1 MVGKLTKA
9 FLSCII
15 VFATTVDAGRL
26 VAIPSGYYET
36 ALTDYELL
44 GGVGGWDLFVGPYE
58 APHPKN
64 SRLLMESTSGYRF
77 YKIEHADGA
86 DLSEYGETVFA
97 DGDEVLLAREA
108 GILYQETIWDLP
120 YPWRELRPVRVTGA
134 AGPPKKFAA
143 AEPDPR
149 IGYLLTLIE
158 EADVEDDLV
167 ELTSFPT
174 RYSLSEYRRDAAL
187 WLRDRLEGMGLQ
199 AYLDYYISNLDFYSC
214 YFFPGT
220 DDGWLVGNNGRA
232 VYTDDGGTTW
242 AVRDL
247 STDEELVDIYFVD
260 SQHGWV
266 VGTGGTMLRTVDG
279 GAEWETVAPPVL
291 KAFTGVHFVS
301 PAEGWVCGT
310 DGVILHSTD
319 GGITWDEQDS
329 NFDLSFFEIEFVND
343 LVGYAVGRLGEVR
356 ATTDGGETWV
366 RKVTPYSDPSGPYDT
381 VALVNL
387 EFVTEDEGWVVGNKF
402 DVILHT
408 ADGGD
413 TWDVQRYEVDGGYL
427 GDLHFWD
434 GTTGIT
440 VGAAFDLAKVLRT
453 DDGGATWTE
462 TFVDA
467 DYELTG
473 LSFADG
479 EHGWAVGYGA
489 NIVYT
494 ADAGESWANLR
505 DTLPGELGWENVV
518 AEIPGTDDPSAEY
531 LLTAHFDSISNDPY
545 NLAPG
550 ADDNGSGVCALL
562 AAARALSTTTFDRT
576 VKFVFFSGE
585 EQGLLGSRDYARRA
599 KERDDDILAV
609 LNLDMVGYAGDGPL
623 DEYLYY
629 NDDSDFIDYDVA
641 VARRLYVPE
650 IGYDSE
656 NNAFA
661 VFSDHASFWQEGYAA
676 AFFAEDDSNG
686 DYPYYH
692 TTDDVVG
699 HLSVPLV
706 AGAARIAAATA
717 AAWAGL
723 AGDVPTLD
731 VTDVRAFPNPY
742 RPSGADA
749 ITFDRVPPG
758 TDIAVYNLAGERVVG
773 GNAGSG
779 GLWEWDVRAAD
790 GAPVASGVYIYV
802 ARDPDGK
809 TAAGKV
815 AVVK

>member
-1 MVGKLTKA
+1 VVGKIIKA
-9 FLSCII
+9 FLLCII
-15 VFATTVDAGRL
+15 VVATAADAGHL
-26 VAIPSGYYET
+26 IAVQTGYYET
-36 ALTDYELL
+36 APADYEFI
-44 GGVGGWDLFVGPYE
+44 GSVGGWDLFVGLYG
-58 APHPKN
+58 APLPRV

-77 YKIEHADGA
+77 YRIEHSGGA

-108 GILYQETIWDLP
+108 GILYQKTVWEIP
-120 YPWRELRPVRVTGA
+120 YPWRELRPVRVSGA

-149 IGYLLTLIE
+149 IAYLLTLIE
-158 EADVEDDLV
+158 EDDVEDDL
-167 ELTSFPT
+167 EGLTSFPT
-174 RYSLSEYRRDAAL
+174 RYSLSEYRDDAAL
-187 WLRDRLEGMGLQ
+187 WLRDRLEDMGLQ

-242 AVRDL
+242 ALHDL
-247 STDEELVDIYFVD
+247 STDEELVDVYFAD

-266 VGTGGTMLRTVDG
+266 VGTGGTVRRTVDG

-291 KAFTGVHFVS
+291 KALTGVHFVS
-301 PAEGWVCGT
+301 PTEGWVCGT

-319 GGITWDEQDS
+319 GGVTWDEQDS

-343 LVGYAVGRLGEVR
+343 LVGYAVGRQGEVR

-366 RKVTPYSDPSGPYDT
+366 RKITPYSDPSGPYDT

-387 EFVTEDEGWVVGNKF
+387 DFISENEGWVVGNKF
-402 DVILHT
+402 EVILYT

-413 TWDVQRYEVDGGYL
+413 TWDVQRYETNGGYI

-434 GTTGIT
+434 ETAGLT
-440 VGAAFDLAKVLRT
+440 VGAAFEVAKVLQT
-453 DDGGATWTE
+453 DDGGTTWTE
-462 TFVDA
+462 MFIDA

-473 LSFADG
+473 LSFADD

-489 NIVYT
+489 NIMYT
-494 ADAGESWANLR
+494 DDGGDTWTNLR
-505 DTLPGELGWENVV
+505 DTLPGEIGWENVV
-518 AEIPGTDDPSAEY
+518 GEIPGTDDPSAEY

-562 AAARALSTTTFDRT
+562 AAARALSTTTFDCT
-576 VKFVFFSGE
+576 IKFVFFSGE

-599 KERDDDILAV
+599 REGGDDIRAV

-623 DEYLYY
+623 DGYLYY
-629 NDDSDFIDYDVA
+629 NDDSDFIDYDVGL
-641 VARRLYVPE
+641 ARRLYVPE

-661 VFSDHASFWQEGYAA
+661 IFSDHASFWQEGYVAG
-676 AFFAEDDSNG
+676 FFTEDGSNG

-692 TTDDVVG
+692 TTNDIVE
-699 HLSVPLV
+699 HLSIPLV
-706 AGAARIAAATA
+706 TGAARIVAAAAAT
-717 AAWAGL
+717 WAGL
-723 AGDVPTLD
+723 TGGVPILD
-731 VTDVRAFPNPY
+731 VSDIRAYPNPY
-742 RPSGADA
+742 RPTVADA
-749 ITFDRVPPG
+749 ITFDQVPPG
-758 TDIAVYNLAGERVVG
+758 TEITVYNLAGEKVAG
-773 GNAGSG
+773 GTADSG
-779 GLWEWDVRAAD
+779 GSWEWDIRATD
-790 GAPVASGVYIYV
+790 GSRVSSGVYIFV
-802 ARDPDGK
+802 ARDPEGK
-809 TAAGKV
+809 TATGKV

>member
-1 MVGKLTKA
+1 VVGKIIKA
-9 FLSCII
+9 LLLCII
-15 VFATTVDAGRL
+15 VFAAATDAGHL
-26 VAIPSGYYET
+26 IAVQTGYYET
-36 ALTDYELL
+36 APVDYEFI
-44 GGVGGWDLFVGPYE
+44 GSVGGWDLFVGPYG
-58 APHPKN
+58 APLPKN

-77 YKIEHADGA
+77 YRIERASGA

-97 DGDEVLLAREA
+97 DGDEILLAREA
-108 GILYQETIWDLP
+108 GILYQKTVWEIP
-120 YPWRELRPVRVTGA
+120 YPWREFRPVRVSGTA
-134 AGPPKKFAA
+134 VPPKKFAA

-149 IGYLLTLIE
+149 IAYLLTLIE
-158 EADVEDDLV
+158 EDDVEDDLI

-174 RYSLSEYRRDAAL
+174 RYSLSEYRDDAAL

-232 VYTDDGGTTW
+232 VFTDDGGATW
-242 AVRDL
+242 ALHDL
-247 STDEELVDIYFVD
+247 STDEELVDVYFAD

-266 VGTGGTMLRTVDG
+266 VGTGGTVLRTVDG

-291 KAFTGVHFVS
+291 KALTGVHFVS
-301 PAEGWVCGT
+301 PTEGWVCGT

-319 GGITWDEQDS
+319 GGVTWDEQDS

-343 LVGYAVGRLGEVR
+343 LVGYAVGRQGEVR

-387 EFVTEDEGWVVGNKF
+387 DFISENEGWVVGNKF
-402 DVILHT
+402 EVILYT

-413 TWDVQRYEVDGGYL
+413 TWDVQRYETNGGYI

-434 GTTGIT
+434 ETAGLT
-440 VGAAFDLAKVLRT
+440 VGAAFEVAKVLQT
-453 DDGGATWTE
+453 DDGGTTWTE
-462 TFVDA
+462 MFIDA

-473 LSFADG
+473 LSFADD

-489 NIVYT
+489 NIMYT
-494 ADAGESWANLR
+494 ADGGDTWTNLR
-505 DTLPGELGWENVV
+505 DTLPGKIGWENVV

-531 LLTAHFDSISNDPY
+531 LLTAHFDSISDDPY

-562 AAARALSTTTFDRT
+562 AAARALSATTFDRT
-576 VKFVFFSGE
+576 IKFVFFSGE

-599 KERDDDILAV
+599 REGGDDIRAV

-629 NDDSDFIDYDVA
+629 NDDSDFIDYDVGL
-641 VARRLYVPE
+641 ARRLYVPE

-661 VFSDHASFWQEGYAA
+661 IFSDHASFWQEGYTAG
-676 AFFAEDDSNG
+676 FFTEDDSNG
-686 DYPYYH
+686 SYPYYH
-692 TTDDVVG
+692 TTDDVIEY
-699 HLSVPLV
+699 LSIPLV
-706 AGAARIAAATA
+706 TGAARIAAATA

-723 AGDVPTLD
+723 SGGVPTLD
-731 VTDVRAFPNPY
+731 VSDIRVYPNPY
-742 RPSGADA
+742 RPTVADG
-749 ITFDRVPPG
+749 ITFDRVPSG
-758 TDIAVYNLAGERVVG
+758 TEITVYNLAGERTAG
-773 GNAGSG
+773 GTADSG
-779 GLWEWDVRAAD
+779 GSWEWNVRAAD
-790 GAPVASGVYIYV
+790 GSRVASGVYIFV
-802 ARDPDGK
+802 ARDPEGK
-809 TAAGKV
+809 TVTGRV